1 MCRDPKSFIGDI
13 HEQTAFI
20 TIAPTSQLISL
31 LICKSISMAMCEELR
46 SRIHLLSFFARQW
59 DVFLVGAGMIGGF
72 AVVVLKLLGFF

>member
-1 MCRDPKSFIGDI
+1 MCRDPESFIGDI
-13 HEQTAFI
+13 REQTTSLA
-20 TIAPTSQLISL
+20 IAPTNQFISP